1 MRLCFERRFMDSWWY
16 CQQFFA
22 LFLWIF
28 ALLLAFLK
36 QSIDFNILFSY
47 VVRVIC
53 DALLILSTH
62 WLDSAI
68 SFKVNSWEINL
79 WYIFGKSFCY
89 ALVYSC
95 GLIILWCS
103 SMVTKP
109 EYRLKPWVEVLC
121 NLNLIMYEFYYV
133 DIKVK
138 KSQCFGFGLHFE
150 IEMLVLLKK
159 MPLLFY
165 VYFNDVIKVY
175 NLMRLIWEVIRRFEC
190 CKRALYWI

>member
-1 MRLCFERRFMDSWWY
+1 MRPYFDRRFMDSWWW
-16 CQQFFA
+16 QHFFA
-22 LFLWIF
+22 VFLWIF

-36 QSIDFNILFSY
+36 QSIEFNIVFRY
-47 VVRVIC
+47 VVRVIR
-53 DALLILSTH
+53 DALLILSSH

-165 VYFNDVIKVY
+165 VYFYDVI
-175 NLMRLIWEVIRRFEC
+175 
-190 CKRALYWI
+190 